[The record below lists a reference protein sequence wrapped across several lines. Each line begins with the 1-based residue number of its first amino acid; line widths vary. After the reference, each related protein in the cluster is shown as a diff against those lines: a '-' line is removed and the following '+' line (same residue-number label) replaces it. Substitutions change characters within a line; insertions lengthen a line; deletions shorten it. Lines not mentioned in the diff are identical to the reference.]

1 MASGRIIG
9 GQTRKLFGQVQKMR
23 PDDVEGG
30 IGTAGVL
37 TGGIGTAGVLTGGI
51 GTAGVLTGGAR
62 DFVARLDGGAKR
74 MMMELKDKPDSQLKQ
89 LYHDLG
95 KQMFHAIRRVL
106 MEDFDVGVSVSAKAK
121 PKAKPKAKAPPKRKI
136 KSSAESIAENIPE
149 PASLPKPKR
158 VPRISKS
165 APENVREMADVV
177 DEQMIKPVPKARR
190 PRRVVGRLDPQGN
203 ILKSGNP
210 DGAIVVKDEVDAP
223 GVSVPTRAQITQSY
237 TSGSGGRRP
246 KRAISDKMKKR
257 GEAVKRLM
265 REKGMSLGE
274 ASRYLKE
281 HPEA

>member
-1 MASGRIIG
+1 MASGRMIG

-23 PDDVEGG
+23 PDEMEGG

-106 MEDFDVGVSVSAKAK
+106 MEDFEVGVSLSAKPK
-121 PKAKPKAKAPPKRKI
+121 PKAKPKSTPRGKI
-136 KSSAESIAENIPE
+136 KSSAEAIAENIPE
-149 PASLPKPKR
+149 LASLPKPKM
-158 VPRISKS
+158 VKKTPK
-165 APENVREMADVV
+165 ALPENVREMEDVV
-177 DEQMIKPVPKARR
+177 KEQMVRPVPKVRR

-210 DGAIVVKDEVDAP
+210 EQGITAKGEIDAP
-223 GVSVPTRAQITQSY
+223 GVSVPTRAEIIQA
-237 TSGSGGRRP
+237 TSGSGRP
-246 KRAISDKMKKR
+246 KRMMSDKMKKR

-265 REKGMSLGE
+265 KEKGMSLGE